1 MTCCRSRALCA
12 ARVAPAGLALCPANS
27 APEASHMTNAVFD
40 EASCCETEG
49 RQGYDPALQA
59 NRGGCRKYEWYW
71 RLVVV
76 AAASVLCLCSLVSR
90 EAKADYDVKSGEA
103 S

>member
-1 MTCCRSRALCA
+1 MTCCRSPALCA
-12 ARVAPAGLALCPANS
+12 ARVAPAGLALCSANS

-59 NRGGCRKYEWYW
+59 NR
-71 RLVVV
+71 
-76 AAASVLCLCSLVSR
+76 
-90 EAKADYDVKSGEA
+90 AKADYDVKSGEA
-103 S
+103 SGRPGSIIKVRPLEGGGPSGAHSTAFR